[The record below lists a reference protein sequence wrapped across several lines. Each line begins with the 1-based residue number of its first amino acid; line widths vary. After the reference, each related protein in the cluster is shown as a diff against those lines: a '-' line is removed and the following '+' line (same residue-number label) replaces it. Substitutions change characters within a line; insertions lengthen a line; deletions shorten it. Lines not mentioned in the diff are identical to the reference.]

1 MENNKNMWLIQRE
14 TVSLRK
20 INRIEI
26 WQKEKLDFTT
36 CF

>member
-1 MENNKNMWLIQRE
+1 MLLFQRKS
-14 TVSLRK
+14 VPLQK

-26 WQKEKLDFTT
+26 WQKEKLGFTT